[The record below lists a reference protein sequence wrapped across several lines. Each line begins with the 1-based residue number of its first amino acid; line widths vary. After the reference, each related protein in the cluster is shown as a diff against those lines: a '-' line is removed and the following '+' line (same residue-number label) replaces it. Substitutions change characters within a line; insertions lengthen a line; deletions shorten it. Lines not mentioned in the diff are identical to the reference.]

1 MYARVIQF
9 PFKPESITEAV
20 TYFEET
26 VAPALQKH
34 EGFKSSR
41 MLSNPETNKG
51 LMVTLWD
58 TEANRQA
65 AETNGFL
72 QGVIKQMSNY
82 FAGPPMIDY
91 YEVNV
96 QVS

>member
-9 PFKPESITEAV
+9 PFKPESIDEAV
-20 TYFEET
+20 SYFQNT
-26 VAPALQKH
+26 VAPALQNH
-34 EGFKSSR
+34 DGFRSSR

-72 QGVIKQMSNY
+72 QGVIKHMSNY
-82 FAGPPMIDY
+82 FAGPPTIDY
-91 YEVNV
+91 YEVSV
-96 QVS
+96 QVP